1 MTKEEILEKS
11 RKENKNKDICEIEAI
26 NKSSATAI
34 QIGLLL
40 CCLISIL
47 EVIFNDN
54 INCGVWTV
62 FFGMTGALFLT
73 KYIKLRRNH
82 ELVLSIFYIL
92 LGTGFLI
99 TYILNLLGVI

>member
-26 NKSSATAI
+26 NQSSATAI
-34 QIGLLL
+34 RIGLLL
-40 CCLISIL
+40 CCLISTI
-47 EVIFNDN
+47 EVVFTDTIH
-54 INCGVWTV
+54 CGTWTV
-62 FFGMTGALFLT
+62 FFGMTGTLFLI
-73 KYIKLRRNH
+73 KYIKLRKKH

-92 LGTGFLI
+92 LGTGFLV

>member
-26 NKSSATAI
+26 NQSSAAAI
-34 QIGLLL
+34 RIGLLL
-40 CCLISIL
+40 CCLISTL

-62 FFGMTGALFLT
+62 FFGITGALFLT